1 MGEALPFWIA
11 LPAGILL
18 VVGGL
23 FTLIGSLGMLRLP
36 SFYMRMHPPTMGVT
50 LGIGCVLICS
60 ILVWSSLLD
69 RFVMRAL
76 LITLFIAGTSPV
88 SAMTLMRAAI
98 LRTPPGTTAGDTVS
112 PARPPHDED
121 IARK

>member
-1 MGEALPFWIA
+1 
-11 LPAGILL
+11 
-18 VVGGL
+18 
-23 FTLIGSLGMLRLP
+23 
-36 SFYMRMHPPTMGVT
+36 MRMHPPTMGIT

-69 RFVMRAL
+69 RFFTRAL

-98 LRTPPGTTAGDTVS
+98 LRTPSGTRPGAAADTVS
-112 PARPPHDED
+112 PARPPHDEG